1 MKNNYERNHINTKQ
15 PMSTTFDNISIGG
28 RLKQLRQEKSL
39 SQSSFSSL
47 LGVSLQ
53 AYQNYERGDRPITKD
68 LIVVLMT
75 EFGVEPSWL
84 LSGEE
89 ALEPHSSL
97 PELNEELLQQIIE
110 GVESL
115 LSKKRKVLPIDKK
128 TKIIVMLYKTASIQQ
143 NLDPETIRQLI
154 EIAA

>member
-1 MKNNYERNHINTKQ
+1 
-15 PMSTTFDNISIGG
+15 MSTTFDNISIGG

-84 LSGEE
+84 LSGEQ
-89 ALEPHSSL
+89 ALESHSSL

-110 GVESL
+110 GIESL

-128 TKIIVMLYKTASIQQ
+128 AKIIVMLYKTASIQQ

>member
-1 MKNNYERNHINTKQ
+1 
-15 PMSTTFDNISIGG
+15 MSTTFDNISIGG
-28 RLKQLRQEKSL
+28 RLKQLRQKKSL

-84 LSGEE
+84 LSGEQ
-89 ALEPHSSL
+89 ALEPHSSQ